1 MEEHLIKKYTIFF
14 GLAIVS
20 LIIAFILI
28 IVGITSNNQF
38 WISGI
43 FAIGG
48 ALAFLFSGIK
58 VYKDKIRMFGENIE
72 KEANDNKSI
81 EHKMAKSIR
90 RDAFRYYIL
99 GSVFEMDFI
108 VHERYNDA
116 NIKEGFSWAIAII
129 DKAYDDILDLTNY
142 DRKGSLN
149 IYPGQNFI
157 HLML

>member
-1 MEEHLIKKYTIFF
+1 MEENLIKKYTIFF

-43 FAIGG
+43 FVIGG

-72 KEANDNKSI
+72 KEDNDNKSI
-81 EHKMAKSIR
+81 EHKMAKSI
-90 RDAFRYYIL
+90 
-99 GSVFEMDFI
+99 
-108 VHERYNDA
+108 
-116 NIKEGFSWAIAII
+116 K
-129 DKAYDDILDLTNY
+129 DL
-142 DRKGSLN
+142 
-149 IYPGQNFI
+149 
-157 HLML
+157 